1 MDISALPLMSG
12 KQDQGIQMSSGKP
25 RLTLVSPPVADNAPA
40 PDAPSDGTPLSVE
53 TLYNTYYQSLLNYL
67 VGLLPGGRQDAY
79 EILHETYLRLL
90 RLDDLQRLR
99 ENPRA
104 YIFTVATNLVRDF
117 IRRRNSRMHDAHI
130 DVDDVELHSEDSTPV
145 EILDWEKSLERL
157 KRSLLDLP
165 VTTRQIFLLS
175 RFDELTYPQIAAAL
189 NISTRTVER
198 HMSTALKA
206 LQQSLEDFL

>member
-1 MDISALPLMSG
+1 MT
-12 KQDQGIQMSSGKP
+12 SGKP
-25 RLTLVSPPVADNAPA
+25 KLTLVSSPTADNKTE
-40 PDAPSDGTPLSVE
+40 PDAQAVGITLSVE
-53 TLYNTYYQSLLNYL
+53 ELYNTYHQSLLNYL
-67 VGLLPGGRQDAY
+67 VGLLPGGRQDAF

-130 DVDDVELHSEDSTPV
+130 DVDDIELHSEDSTPI
-145 EILDWEKSLERL
+145 EILGWEKSLERL
-157 KRSLLDLP
+157 KRSLMDLP

-189 NISTRTVER
+189 DISTRTVER